1 MTHGYSLGIIMI
13 VLTVQVVAE
22 KKIAKYFQIATPNK
36 LCSDIIIKNSLRDK
50 YESY

>member
-22 KKIAKYFQIATPNK
+22 KR
-36 LCSDIIIKNSLRDK
+36 LRNIFK
-50 YESY
+50 

>member
-22 KKIAKYFQIATPNK
+22 K
-36 LCSDIIIKNSLRDK
+36 SLRNIFK
-50 YESY
+50 

>member
-13 VLTVQVVAE
+13 VLTVQIVAE
-22 KKIAKYFQIATPNK
+22 KSLRNIFNIATPNK

>member
-22 KKIAKYFQIATPNK
+22 KN
-36 LCSDIIIKNSLRDK
+36 LRNIFK
-50 YESY
+50 